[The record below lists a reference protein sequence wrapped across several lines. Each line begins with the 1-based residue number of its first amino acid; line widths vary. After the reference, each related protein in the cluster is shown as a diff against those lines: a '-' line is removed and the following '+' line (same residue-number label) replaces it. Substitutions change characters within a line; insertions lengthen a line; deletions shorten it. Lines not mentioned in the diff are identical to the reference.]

1 MPRTSVRGV
10 SREVLG
16 SDPGVE
22 WDTNGGERSKARR
35 RIVRATAYM
44 KGYRRF
50 LEPGGWRRRRAARP
64 KDGSGA

>member
-1 MPRTSVRGV
+1 MRGV

-35 RIVRATAYM
+35 RIVRATANM
-44 KGYRRF
+44 KGYRTF
-50 LEPGGWRRRRAARP
+50 LEPGARRRRRARKP